1 MGRFLKVEMPH
12 GCLGTMGFQ
21 KFETPTNFQNP
32 LRSQDLNDKPR
43 KDICAIK
50 KDDSKDV

>member
-1 MGRFLKVEMPH
+1 MGRFKVEIPH
-12 GCLGTMGFQ
+12 GCLGTMGFH

-43 KDICAIK
+43 KMIRKMFRKTLK
-50 KDDSKDV
+50 KE